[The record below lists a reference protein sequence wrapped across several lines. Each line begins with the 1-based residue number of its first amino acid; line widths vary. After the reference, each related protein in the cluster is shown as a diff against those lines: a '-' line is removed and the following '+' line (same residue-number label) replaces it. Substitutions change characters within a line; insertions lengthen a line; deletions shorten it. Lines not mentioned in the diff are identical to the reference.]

1 MALLERGPEDEDKQ
15 PDGGEDGGE
24 GTEGSEG
31 EGE

>member
-15 PDGGEDGGE
+15 PDGGE

-31 EGE
+31 DGDGE